1 MYSTSNMLDRDAVSS
16 LGLDWDSLWEES
28 VKYIDANRQMQY
40 CRVYKPTV
48 KRGLGLANR
57 V

>member
-1 MYSTSNMLDRDAVSS
+1 MLDRDAVSS